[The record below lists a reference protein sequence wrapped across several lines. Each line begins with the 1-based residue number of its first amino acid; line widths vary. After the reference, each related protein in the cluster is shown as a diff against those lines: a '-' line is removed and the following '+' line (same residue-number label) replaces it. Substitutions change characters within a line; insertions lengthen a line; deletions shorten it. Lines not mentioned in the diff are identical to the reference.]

1 VPQVEHLEVRRQ
13 ATAGDHRHRQA
24 NPEELIALGI
34 TLVAAWRLPMLF
46 TVATGVASLAVLRL
60 YWS

>member
-1 VPQVEHLEVRRQ
+1 MRRQ
-13 ATAGDHRHRQA
+13 AAAGDHRHRQA

-46 TVATGVASLAVLRL
+46 TVAIGVASLAVLRL
-60 YWS
+60 YWQ